1 MPAKEYEMVS
11 LSVRVP
17 VATAAEINR
26 LADSLGVRRSHFYAV
41 ILTAGFRLWAT
52 KLEGATTI
60 PPVDVPMPASGGEVQ
75 TVE

>member
-1 MPAKEYEMVS
+1 MPAKEYAMVA

-41 ILTAGFRLWAT
+41 ILTTGFRKVAGPLADS
-52 KLEGATTI
+52 
-60 PPVDVPMPASGGEVQ
+60 VDVAPVAVGDDEPKAHE
-75 TVE
+75 